1 MCKKAAVVHIGWPI
15 SGIVFQLKRKLGL
28 QGGELMQDSG
38 LRVKTEPVRVRIFTS
53 AFEIEGK
60 AHAKSGGYTGR
71 VSDILNMSKISFL
84 PLTDVRY
91 RERAGDG
98 EDIIE
103 SDCIVV
109 RIDTIEVLDFL

>member
-1 MCKKAAVVHIGWPI
+1 
-15 SGIVFQLKRKLGL
+15 
-28 QGGELMQDSG
+28 MQDSG
-38 LRVKTEPVRVRIFTS
+38 LRVKTEPVRVRIFTA
-53 AFEIEGK
+53 AFEIEGQ

-71 VSDILNMSKISFL
+71 VTDILNMSKISFL

-91 RERAGDG
+91 RVRTGDD

-109 RIDTIEVLDFL
+109 RVDTIEVLDFL

>member
-1 MCKKAAVVHIGWPI
+1 
-15 SGIVFQLKRKLGL
+15 
-28 QGGELMQDSG
+28 MQDSG
-38 LRVKTEPVRVRIFTS
+38 LRVKTEPVRVRIFTA

-60 AHAKSGGYTGR
+60 AHARAGGYTGR
-71 VSDILNMSKISFL
+71 VTDILNMSKISFL

-91 RERAGDG
+91 RERTGDG

-109 RIDTIEVLDFL
+109 RVDTIEVLDFL